1 MGKLS
6 RNDKVF
12 FFRKFF
18 SRELIDI
25 PGKYGTIKSSH
36 EGSGEMDADRRDE
49 LLRLFDSLDEAGQ
62 LAALAAARKIKE
74 GEVA

>member
-1 MGKLS
+1 
-6 RNDKVF
+6 
-12 FFRKFF
+12 
-18 SRELIDI
+18 
-25 PGKYGTIKSSH
+25 
-36 EGSGEMDADRRDE
+36 MDADRRDE